1 MASLPEARQRDA
13 LTKHVRGRIAAVA
26 RLDGNAIGPRQRFFD
41 MGLDSLMAVELRNSL
56 QQATGVAL
64 PATVAFDYPTL
75 EALVDYLGQQLF
87 AGDRNEDQTPE
98 PVAVQR
104 VEQTEASALEALDA
118 DGIAAL
124 LDKKLDELNL

>member
-1 MASLPEARQRDA
+1 
-13 LTKHVRGRIAAVA
+13 
-26 RLDGNAIGPRQRFFD
+26 